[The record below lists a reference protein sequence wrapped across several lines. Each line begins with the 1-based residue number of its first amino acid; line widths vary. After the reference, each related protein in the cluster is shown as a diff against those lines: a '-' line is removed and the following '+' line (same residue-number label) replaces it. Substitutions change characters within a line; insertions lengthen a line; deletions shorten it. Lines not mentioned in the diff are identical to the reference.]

1 MERKT
6 VKIKE
11 AAEMLS
17 LDPSTISR
25 YGKRGR
31 LLLIAGGLVNVESIE
46 AFANG
51 ENRTWQSDQRIRR
64 VGVAVE
70 VSAGM
75 GQSIKNP
82 TEHGES
88 KSKSKGN
95 SSDAAPLIATGPKLF
110 SRS

>member
-1 MERKT
+1 MIERKT

-17 LDPSTISR
+17 LDPSTIRR

-70 VSAGM
+70 VSAVKAA
-75 GQSIKNP
+75 STP
-82 TEHGES
+82 SRAVASES
-88 KSKSKGN
+88 KSRSKDN
-95 SSDAAPLIATGPKLF
+95 PYANVWLTGKKQ
-110 SRS
+110 SK